1 MHRRD
6 AVRVLLTLT
15 TLTLWVRPL
24 AAFQPKAKAR
34 VDRSLILGDIDI
46 AAFVDVP
53 ADIAATWAV
62 ITDYNRLAEFVPDM
76 QVSRVIS
83 KPGEAIHV
91 YQRGD
96 KSWLLLGTPL
106 ELVFRMDETPT
117 SRIRFRMVSGNI
129 KRMFGEWQLI
139 PRGNVTRISYRAH
152 MEPGF
157 FTARAPGD
165 FLLIESDIENM
176 MNAIGSEVLKRVTAT
191 AAR

>member
-6 AVRVLLTLT
+6 ALRALLTLST
-15 TLTLWVRPL
+15 AALWVRP
-24 AAFQPKAKAR
+24 ASAFQPKAKAR
-34 VDRSLILGDIDI
+34 VDRSLIKGDIDI

-53 ADIAATWAV
+53 ADVAATWAV
-62 ITDYNRLAEFVPDM
+62 LTDYNRLAEFVPDM
-76 QVSRVIS
+76 QISRVVS

-96 KSWLLLGTPL
+96 KTWLLLGTPL

-117 SRIRFRMVSGNI
+117 TRIRFRMISGNI

-139 PRGNVTRISYRAH
+139 PRGSLTRISYRAH

-157 FTARAPGD
+157 LTLRAPGD
-165 FLLIESDIENM
+165 FLLIESDIESM
-176 MNAIGSEVLKRVTAT
+176 MNAIGGEVLKRLAT
-191 AAR
+191 TVAR